1 MPSKRRK
8 ASKKANTQNTQNDS
22 SQIEPSPTLRWTD
35 EMVQAALD
43 EALQQDQLGK
53 RAGQGF
59 KNEAMIYITA
69 AAQTAVEPRL
79 VGFVDAQVITTR
91 VYYSLLYHILMYVK
105 EKKEEEEDI

>member
-59 KNEAMIYITA
+59 KNEAMINITA
-69 AAQTAVEPRL
+69 AAQTAVEPGLGITLTVDQVEGKLAL
-79 VGFVDAQVITTR
+79 VCNPFNSG
-91 VYYSLLYHILMYVK
+91 
-105 EKKEEEEDI
+105 

>member
-1 MPSKRRK
+1 
-8 ASKKANTQNTQNDS
+8 
-22 SQIEPSPTLRWTD
+22 
-35 EMVQAALD
+35 MVQAALD

-91 VYYSLLYHILMYVK
+91 VYYSLLYHK
-105 EKKEEEEDI
+105 KKEEEEDILMYMLGNY